1 MDTSQTDYALV
12 RHPLVLRVLVVAGAL
27 FGFTLLALAVS
38 GAADASEGSPP
49 PGLLDGAGQTVH
61 GVLEPVEP
69 VLKPVTGTVHD
80 VTAQVAPAA
89 KPVTGAV
96 HDVTARV
103 APVVKPVTGA
113 VHDVTSQVAPLVKPV
128 AGTLHAVS
136 SLAEP
141 VVKPVTSGLEPVL
154 APLTRPVLQA
164 AEPVLSALRPV
175 TEPVLNA
182 VSPVTSPVL
191 RATAPVTAPVV
202 RAIGA
207 EHVAPVPTGKP
218 ATPAPRGDTTA
229 PWAVAGHPVTV
240 ASVVEQGDT
249 QRRHDAQLG
258 SRHLAGD
265 TDAAGVAGP
274 MSGSGGGGLPADVS
288 GMSGAMSAG
297 SGGQHGGEY
306 AVTAAGTGTPGTDRS
321 WRAPPAG
328 SWSLHWLEFYGND
341 HPS

>member
-1 MDTSQTDYALV
+1 MDTSLTDYALA

-49 PGLLDGAGQTVH
+49 PDRSGLLDRVGNVAH
-61 GVLEPVEP
+61 DVLEPAGP
-69 VLKPVTGTVHD
+69 VLKPVAGTL
-80 VTAQVAPAA
+80 
-89 KPVTGAV
+89 
-96 HDVTARV
+96 
-103 APVVKPVTGA
+103 
-113 VHDVTSQVAPLVKPV
+113 HDVTSQVAP
-128 AGTLHAVS
+128 
-136 SLAEP
+136 
-141 VVKPVTSGLEPVL
+141 VVTPVTSGLEPVL
-154 APLTRPVLQA
+154 APLTRPVLHA

-175 TEPVLNA
+175 TEPVLHA

-191 RATAPVTAPVV
+191 HATAPVTAPVV

-207 EHVAPVPTGKP
+207 EHGGPALTGQPATPTPRGDSSVPPVAAAPAEHLVPVAPV
-218 ATPAPRGDTTA
+218 
-229 PWAVAGHPVTV
+229 
-240 ASVVEQGDT
+240 VVKQGDSR
-249 QRRHDAQLG
+249 RRHDAQAG
-258 SRHLAGD
+258 SRHVAGD
-265 TDAAGVAGP
+265 PVADATGVAGP

-288 GMSGAMSAG
+288 GMSGAMSAS

-306 AVTAAGTGTPGTDRS
+306 AVTTAGTGALGIERS